1 MIHNKKVEQAR
12 MLSHHMVLVILG
24 RLANRVDEQNL
35 TLAQIRLLVVL
46 AKGPSNIGEIAGYL
60 HIGQSAASL
69 LVDRLVQD
77 NLAERADDPA
87 DRRRSIV
94 RLSSQGEDMTR
105 HRIGGQ
111 GNMETW
117 LGGLDD
123 AHLTNVIDVLTA
135 VVELLGKNDVPEEV
149 SNGKSATR

>member
-1 MIHNKKVEQAR
+1 MMRKSSK
-12 MLSHHMVLVILG
+12 LVCFLTACYWLYWDDWQIEF
-24 RLANRVDEQNL
+24 DEQNL

-46 AKGPSNIGEIAGYL
+46 VANGPSNIGEIAGYL

-94 RLSSQGEDMTR
+94 RLSSHGEEMTR
-105 HRIGGQ
+105 HRIANQ
-111 GNMETW
+111 GRMETW
-117 LGGLDD
+117 LRGLDD
-123 AHLTNVIDVLTA
+123 AHLTKVIDVFTA

-149 SNGKSATR
+149 SSGKSPTR